1 MTNGER
7 TTILPG
13 EKTPVLPEVMEAS
26 YPGDPDLWSEN
37 PVARA
42 RRGLK
47 GHTSYKAALGTFPLE
62 NEDNILCT
70 MSWVEW
76 SKDDYVTFNITLDQN
91 RILTLKI
98 YRFDYPTI
106 ATVTGPNW
114 SGFTYIRLNM
124 VGYQKL
130 NVTIKDLKINGTV
143 LGQYS
148 SKGGDRTWFFRNK
161 AKRDIPFT
169 SIDISGKLLFSEAA
183 AKKFFHQIPR
193 FDFIFGC

>member
-13 EKTPVLPEVMEAS
+13 EKTPILPEVMEAS

-47 GHTSYKAALGTFPLE
+47 GHSSYKAALGTFPLE

-76 SKDDYVTFNITLDQN
+76 PKDDYVPFNITLDKSL
-91 RILTLKI
+91 RLTLTI
-98 YRFDYPTI
+98 YLSGGSAI
-106 ATVTGPNW
+106 ATVTGTNW

-124 VGYQKL
+124 VGIESAFMIGRILRGFIKL
-130 NVTIKDLKINGTV
+130 
-143 LGQYS
+143 
-148 SKGGDRTWFFRNK
+148 
-161 AKRDIPFT
+161 
-169 SIDISGKLLFSEAA
+169 
-183 AKKFFHQIPR
+183 QIPAECHR
-193 FDFIFGC
+193 FFQCFESTDKLEISANLASQISCIIESQ

>member
-13 EKTPVLPEVMEAS
+13 EKTPILPEVMEAS

-47 GHTSYKAALGTFPLE
+47 GHSSYKAALGTFPLE

-76 SKDDYVTFNITLDQN
+76 PKDDYVPFNITLDQS
-91 RILTLKI
+91 RRLTLTI
-98 YRFDYPTI
+98 YLSGGSAI
-106 ATVTGPNW
+106 ATVTGTNW

-124 VGYQKL
+124 VGNQKL
-130 NVTIKDLKINGTV
+130 NVTIKDLTINGSL

-148 SKGGDRTWFFRNK
+148 SKGGNRTWFFRNK
-161 AKRDIPFT
+161 DKRNIPFS

-183 AKKFFHQIPR
+183 AKKFFHQSPR

>member
-1 MTNGER
+1 
-7 TTILPG
+7 
-13 EKTPVLPEVMEAS
+13 
-26 YPGDPDLWSEN
+26 
-37 PVARA
+37 
-42 RRGLK
+42 
-47 GHTSYKAALGTFPLE
+47 
-62 NEDNILCT
+62 

-76 SKDDYVTFNITLDQN
+76 PKDDYVSFNITLDPS
-91 RILTLKI
+91 RRLTFTI
-98 YRFDYPTI
+98 YRFDAPAI
-106 ATVTGPNW
+106 ATVTGTNW

-130 NVTIKDLKINGTV
+130 NVIIKDLEINGSS

-161 AKRDIPFT
+161 DKRIIPFS